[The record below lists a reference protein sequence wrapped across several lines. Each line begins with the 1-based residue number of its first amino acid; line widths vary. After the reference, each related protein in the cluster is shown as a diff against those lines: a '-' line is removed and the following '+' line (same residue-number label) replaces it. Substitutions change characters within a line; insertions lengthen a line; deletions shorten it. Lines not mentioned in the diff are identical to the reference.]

1 MILQLPREMLWTD
14 FKTMDQF
21 YELDPVNKDFC
32 EVLMTLHEKPF
43 DVKSDEVRVF
53 NELYYQM
60 TRMMYERPAPRDL
73 AKYRLDIM
81 RNLGWNYSV
90 ELIMSMLYFMNS
102 LIEKREL
109 RLNRFF
115 AITIEE
121 QYSKCLYWKPF
132 KDCYNGIRRQERL
145 AYDFPPR
152 PVSPSVLAD
161 KYVPWKE
168 ITNDYDANAI
178 KEILSLWDNVLA
190 RRILVK
196 MIRLSFSSTSPR
208 LRLAFNRQIN
218 SIEQTELFG
227 KENNKDDNSEWENR
241 INELDSKLLVLE
253 KENAVFQQLTQ
264 DLQADNARL
273 KALLEEKNIHG
284 EARKFTLVEIV
295 NYCKDCV
302 EWNNADSI
310 VSMLYRLLLAN
321 GCTQED
327 IEMVKSIETEFKNRK
342 YGNTYIKE
350 QTVIPSVGNYKPQI
364 TTQNIEA
371 PMPSSGQQQEQK
383 QLEHE

>member
-1 MILQLPREMLWTD
+1 
-14 FKTMDQF
+14 
-21 YELDPVNKDFC
+21 
-32 EVLMTLHEKPF
+32 
-43 DVKSDEVRVF
+43 
-53 NELYYQM
+53 
-60 TRMMYERPAPRDL
+60 
-73 AKYRLDIM
+73 
-81 RNLGWNYSV
+81 
-90 ELIMSMLYFMNS
+90 MNS

-161 KYVPWKE
+161 KYVHWQE
-168 ITNDYDANAI
+168 ITNKYDTNAI
-178 KEILSLWDNVLA
+178 LEILSLWGDEKDRYTLVEMIKASINFNTPKLQKAYYNHVSS
-190 RRILVK
+190 ILK
-196 MIRLSFSSTSPR
+196 T
-208 LRLAFNRQIN
+208 Q
-218 SIEQTELFG
+218 LFG
-227 KENNKDDNSEWENR
+227 KGFNPKESSDLEIR
-241 INELDSKLLVLE
+241 LNELDSKLLVLE

-327 IEMVKSIETEFKNRK
+327 IELVKSIETEFKNRR

-364 TTQNIEA
+364 ATQNIEA
-371 PMPSSGQQQEQK
+371 PKPSLGQQQEPK
-383 QLEHE
+383 QLEDD

>member
-1 MILQLPREMLWTD
+1 MILQLPREMLWTEL
-14 FKTMDQF
+14 KTMDQF
-21 YELDPVNKDFC
+21 YELDPVNKAFC

-73 AKYRLDIM
+73 EKYQTDIM
-81 RNLGWNYSV
+81 RNMGWNYSV

-121 QYSKCLYWKPF
+121 QYAKCLYWKPF
-132 KDCYNGIRRQERL
+132 KDCYNGIRRSERL

-168 ITNDYDANAI
+168 ITNDYDADAI

-196 MIRLSFSSTSPR
+196 MIRLSFNSTSPR

-218 SIEQTELFG
+218 SIQQTELFG
-227 KENNKDDNSEWENR
+227 KENSKDDSSEWETR

-327 IEMVKSIETEFKNRK
+327 IELVKSIETEFKNRK

-364 TTQNIEA
+364 TTQNIET
-371 PMPSSGQQQEQK
+371 PLPPSGPQQEQK
-383 QLEHE
+383 QLEDE

>member
-14 FKTMDQF
+14 LKTMDQF
-21 YELDPVNKDFC
+21 IELDPVNKAFC
-32 EVLMTLHEKPF
+32 EVLMTLHDIPF

-60 TRMMYERPAPRDL
+60 TRMIYERPAPRDL
-73 AKYRLDIM
+73 EKYQTDIM
-81 RNLGWNYSV
+81 RNMGWNYSV

-121 QYSKCLYWKPF
+121 QYTKCPYWKPF
-132 KDCYNGIRRQERL
+132 KDCYNGIRRLVHL

-152 PVSPSVLAD
+152 PVSPSVLANKFVHWQD
-161 KYVPWKE
+161 
-168 ITNDYDANAI
+168 ITKDYEDDAI
-178 KEILSLWDNVLA
+178 KEILSLWDNVWD
-190 RRILVK
+190 RRTLIQ
-196 MIRLSFSSTSPR
+196 MIRLSFRSDSPR
-208 LRLAFNRQIN
+208 LRLAFFKQIN
-218 SIEQTELFG
+218 AIQQTELFG
-227 KENNKDDNSEWENR
+227 KEYSQKEGSDWEKR
-241 INELDSKLLVLE
+241 INELDSKLLILE
-253 KENAVFQQLTQ
+253 RENAVFQQLTREI
-264 DLQADNARL
+264 QADNARL
-273 KALLEEKNIHG
+273 KALLEEKDIHG
-284 EARKFTLVEIV
+284 EARKFTLIEIV

-321 GCTQED
+321 GYTPED
-327 IEMVKSIETEFKNRK
+327 IELVKSIETEFKNRK

-350 QTVIPSVGNYKPQI
+350 QTVIPNVGNYKPQI
-364 TTQNIEA
+364 ETQKIEA
-371 PMPSSGQQQEQK
+371 SMPSLGQQQGSK
-383 QLEHE
+383 QLENE

>member
-21 YELDPVNKDFC
+21 YELDPVNKAFC

-73 AKYRLDIM
+73 ANYQTDIM
-81 RNLGWNYSV
+81 RNMGWNYSV

-132 KDCYNGIRRQERL
+132 KEIYDKIRRKTQIS
-145 AYDFPPR
+145 YNFPPC
-152 PVSPSVLAD
+152 PVSPSELAD

-178 KEILSLWDNVLA
+178 KKILSLWDDVLA

-241 INELDSKLLVLE
+241 INELDSKLLILE

-264 DLQADNARL
+264 ELQSDNARL

-284 EARKFTLVEIV
+284 EGRKFTLVEIV
-295 NYCKDCV
+295 DYCKNCV
-302 EWNNADSI
+302 EWEDAKEI
-310 VSMLYRLLLAN
+310 VAMLNRLLLLN
-321 GCTQED
+321 GCTPED
-327 IEMVKSIETEFKNRK
+327 SKLVISIEDEFKSRK
-342 YGNTYIKE
+342 YGDTYIKE
-350 QTVIPSVGNYKPQI
+350 QIVIPSVGNYKPQI

-371 PMPSSGQQQEQK
+371 PIPPSGQQQEQK
-383 QLEHE
+383 LLEDE

>member
-14 FKTMDQF
+14 LKTMDQF
-21 YELDPVNKDFC
+21 FELDPVNKAFC

-73 AKYRLDIM
+73 ANYQTDIM
-81 RNLGWNYSV
+81 RNMGWNYSV

-121 QYSKCLYWKPF
+121 QYAKCLYWKPF
-132 KDCYNGIRRQERL
+132 KDCYNGIRRTERL

-168 ITNDYDANAI
+168 ITNDYDADAI
-178 KEILSLWDNVLA
+178 KEILSLWDNILA

-196 MIRLSFSSTSPR
+196 MIRLSFNSNSPR
-208 LRLAFNRQIN
+208 LRLAFNRQIKI
-218 SIEQTELFG
+218 IEQTELFG
-227 KENNKDDNSEWENR
+227 KENRKEDGSEWENR

-264 DLQADNARL
+264 ELQADNARL
-273 KALLEEKNIHG
+273 KALLEEKNFHG
-284 EARKFTLVEIV
+284 EARKFTLVEII

-302 EWNNADSI
+302 EWKDCDNI

-321 GCTQED
+321 GGTPED
-327 IEMVKSIETEFKNRK
+327 IALVKSVETEFKNRK

-350 QTVIPSVGNYKPQI
+350 QTVIPSVGNYMPQI
-364 TTQNIEA
+364 STQNIEA
-371 PMPSSGQQQEQK
+371 PMPSLGQQQEQK
-383 QLEHE
+383 QLEDE